1 MAVNLSKNGASLSAA
16 YNEVVN
22 GNTDTDWVLFTYEGN
37 SNNIQVAGKGVG
49 GLDEMVQ
56 EFNSGK
62 VMYGFCRVLDPSS
75 GVSKLVLINWTGEGV
90 KGMRKGICAN
100 HVQSMA
106 NFLRGAH
113 VTVNARSEDDV
124 DPDMI
129 MNKVSKATGVN
140 YSFHRENATT
150 NSSNYTVPPS
160 SKHSVYQKISAVDEI
175 KNTDRE
181 SFWAQAE
188 REEKNRRLQER
199 KRAEEERRRLEEERK
214 QQEARESA
222 ERERRQRERH
232 KQIEQQ
238 RSFEKKQEAEIKERQ
253 EHQEHQEYQR
263 SVYQKIS
270 AVDEIKNTDRESF
283 WAQAER
289 EEKNRRLQERKR
301 AEEERRRLEEE
312 KKQQEARESA
322 ERERRQRER
331 HKQIE
336 QQRSFEKKQEAE
348 IKERQEHQ
356 EHQEYQRSV
365 YQKISAV
372 DEIKNTDRESFW
384 AQAEREEK
392 NRRLQERKRAEEERR
407 RLEEEKKQ
415 QEARESAE
423 RERRQ
428 RERHKQIEQQRS
440 FEKKQEAEIKERQE
454 HQEHQEYQRS
464 VYQKISAVDEIKN
477 TDRESFWAQAEREEK
492 NRRLQER
499 KRAEEERRR
508 LEEERK
514 QQEARE
520 SAERERRQRERHKQI
535 EQQRSF
541 EKKQEEEIKERQ
553 EQEEREQQSVQ
564 QKGIRSTKSVQ
575 TANEAAA
582 IISQRA
588 VNPRDLF
595 REKERNFTT
604 NGAPNSPSQPGRL
617 KSPFFTQSI
626 SSNTPTHKTSH
637 NSPPA
642 SRPPA
647 HTAPTFPQ
655 QDSEPFS
662 DNPFSA
668 EHDEESD
675 EEWQDSEDED
685 SYHTEVS
692 EENIY
697 DQVPSHQPSHQ
708 TVHQTEEF
716 PEGQGFSVRAL
727 YDYQAA
733 DETEITFEP
742 GDVIT
747 EVETLDESWWQGRAP
762 DGHYGMFPANYV
774 ELI

>member
-1 MAVNLSKNGASLSAA
+1 MAVNLSKNGVSLSAA
-16 YNEVVN
+16 YSEVVN
-22 GNTDTDWVLFTYEGN
+22 RSTDTDWVLFTYEGN
-37 SNNIQVAGKGVG
+37 SNDIQVAGKGDG
-49 GLDEMVQ
+49 GLEEMVQ

-75 GVSKLVLINWTGEGV
+75 GVSKLILINWTGEGV
-90 KGMRKGICAN
+90 KGVRKGICAN

-124 DPDMI
+124 DPGMI

-150 NSSNYTVPPS
+150 NNSNYIEPPGFMR
-160 SKHSVYQKISAVDEI
+160 SVGQKISAADEI

-199 KRAEEERRRLEEERK
+199 KRAEEERQRLEEERK

-238 RSFEKKQEAEIKERQ
+238 RSFEKKLEAEIKDCQEHREYQKQQRSVYQKTSAADEIKNTDRESFWAQAEREEKDRRLQERKRAEEEQWRLEEERKQQEARESAEREQRQRQRHKQIEQQRSFEKKLEAEIKDRQ
-253 EHQEHQEYQR
+253 EHREYQKQQR

-270 AVDEIKNTDRESF
+270 AADEIKNTDRESF

-301 AEEERRRLEEE
+301 AEEE
-312 KKQQEARESA
+312 
-322 ERERRQRER
+322 
-331 HKQIE
+331 
-336 QQRSFEKKQEAE
+336 
-348 IKERQEHQ
+348 
-356 EHQEYQRSV
+356 
-365 YQKISAV
+365 
-372 DEIKNTDRESFW
+372 
-384 AQAEREEK
+384 
-392 NRRLQERKRAEEERR
+392 LQ
-407 RLEEEKKQ
+407 
-415 QEARESAE
+415 
-423 RERRQ
+423 
-428 RERHKQIEQQRS
+428 
-440 FEKKQEAEIKERQE
+440 
-454 HQEHQEYQRS
+454 
-464 VYQKISAVDEIKN
+464 
-477 TDRESFWAQAEREEK
+477 
-492 NRRLQER
+492 
-499 KRAEEERRR
+499 R

-541 EKKQEEEIKERQ
+541 EKKQEEEIKERK
-553 EQEEREQQSVQ
+553 EQEERERQSVQ
-564 QKGIRSTKSVQ
+564 QKGIKSTKSVQ

-595 REKERNFTT
+595 REKERNVTT
-604 NGAPNSPSQPGRL
+604 NGTLNSPSQPGRL
-617 KSPFFTQSI
+617 KSPFFTQSF
-626 SSNTPTHKTSH
+626 SNNTPTHKKSH
-637 NSPPA
+637 NSSPA

-655 QDSEPFS
+655 QDSELFS
-662 DNPFSA
+662 DDLFNT
-668 EHDEESD
+668 EHNEESD
-675 EEWQDSEDED
+675 EEWQDSDDEVL
-685 SYHTEVS
+685 YQTELS

-697 DQVPSHQPSHQ
+697 DQVPSNQPSYQ
-708 TVHQTEEF
+708 KVHQMEEF
-716 PEGQGFSVRAL
+716 PEGQGVCVRTL
-727 YDYQAA
+727 YDYQAV

-742 GDVIT
+742 GDIIT
-747 EVETLDESWWQGRAP
+747 EVAMLDEGWWQGRAP
-762 DGHYGMFPANYV
+762 DGHHGMFPANYV

>member
-37 SNNIQVAGKGVG
+37 SNDIQVAGKGDG
-49 GLDEMVQ
+49 GLEEMVQ

-62 VMYGFCRVLDPSS
+62 VMYGFCRVLDSSS
-75 GVSKLVLINWTGEGV
+75 GVSKLILINWTGEGV
-90 KGMRKGICAN
+90 KGVRKGICAN

-150 NSSNYTVPPS
+150 NNSNYTEPPGS
-160 SKHSVYQKISAVDEI
+160 M
-175 KNTDRE
+175 
-181 SFWAQAE
+181 
-188 REEKNRRLQER
+188 
-199 KRAEEERRRLEEERK
+199 
-214 QQEARESA
+214 
-222 ERERRQRERH
+222 
-232 KQIEQQ
+232 
-238 RSFEKKQEAEIKERQ
+238 
-253 EHQEHQEYQR
+253 R

-301 AEEERRRLEEE
+301 AEEEQRRLEEE
-312 KKQQEARESA
+312 RKQQEAQESA
-322 ERERRQRER
+322 ERERRQRET

-348 IKERQEHQ
+348 IKEGQERQEHQ
-356 EHQEYQRSV
+356 EHQEQRSIYQKISAADEIKNTDRESFWAQAEREEKNRRLQERKRAEEEQWRLEEERKQQEARESAKREQRQRERHKQIEQQRSFEKKLEAEIKDRQEHQEHQSSI

-392 NRRLQERKRAEEERR
+392 NRRLQERKRAEEER
-407 RLEEEKKQ
+407 Q
-415 QEARESAE
+415 
-423 RERRQ
+423 
-428 RERHKQIEQQRS
+428 
-440 FEKKQEAEIKERQE
+440 
-454 HQEHQEYQRS
+454 
-464 VYQKISAVDEIKN
+464 
-477 TDRESFWAQAEREEK
+477 
-492 NRRLQER
+492 
-499 KRAEEERRR
+499 R

-535 EQQRSF
+535 QQQRSF

-553 EQEEREQQSVQ
+553 EQEEHKRQSIQ
-564 QKGIRSTKSVQ
+564 QKGIRSAKSVQ

-595 REKERNFTT
+595 REKERNMTT

-617 KSPFFTQSI
+617 KSPFFTRSF

-642 SRPPA
+642 SRPPN

-662 DNPFSA
+662 DDPFST
-668 EHDEESD
+668 EHNEESD
-675 EEWQDSEDED
+675 EEWQDSDDED
-685 SYHTEVS
+685 SYQTELS

-697 DQVPSHQPSHQ
+697 EQVPSDQPSHQ

-716 PEGQGFSVRAL
+716 AEGQGVCVRAL
-727 YDYQAA
+727 YDYQAV

-747 EVETLDESWWQGRAP
+747 EVEMLDEGWWQGCAP
-762 DGHYGMFPANYV
+762 DGHHGMFPANYV

>member
-16 YNEVVN
+16 YSEVVN
-22 GNTDTDWVLFTYEGN
+22 RSADTDWVLFTYEGN
-37 SNNIQVAGKGVG
+37 SNDIQVAGKGDG
-49 GLDEMVQ
+49 GLEEMVQ

-75 GVSKLVLINWTGEGV
+75 GVSKLILINWTGEGV
-90 KGMRKGICAN
+90 KGVRKGICAN

-124 DPDMI
+124 DPGVI
-129 MNKVSKATGVN
+129 MKKVSKATGVN

-150 NSSNYTVPPS
+150 NNSNYIEPPGFMR
-160 SKHSVYQKISAVDEI
+160 SVCQKISAADEI

-199 KRAEEERRRLEEERK
+199 KRAEEERQRLEEERK

-238 RSFEKKQEAEIKERQ
+238 RSFEKKLEAEIKDRQ
-253 EHQEHQEYQR
+253 EHREYQKQQR

-270 AVDEIKNTDRESF
+270 AEDEIKNTDRESF

-301 AEEERRRLEEE
+301 AEEELQRLEEE
-312 KKQQEARESA
+312 RKQQEARESA

-336 QQRSFEKKQEAE
+336 QQRSFEKKLEAE
-348 IKERQEHQ
+348 IKDRQEHR
-356 EHQEYQRSV
+356 EYQKQQRSV
-365 YQKISAV
+365 YQKISAE

-392 NRRLQERKRAEEERR
+392 NRRLQERKRAEEELQ
-407 RLEEEKKQ
+407 RLEEERKQ

-428 RERHKQIEQQRS
+428 RERNKQIEQQRS
-440 FEKKQEAEIKERQE
+440 FEKKLEAEIKDRQE
-454 HQEHQEYQRS
+454 HREYQKQQRS
-464 VYQKISAVDEIKN
+464 VYQKISAEDEIKN
-477 TDRESFWAQAEREEK
+477 TDRESFWAQAEHEEK

-499 KRAEEERRR
+499 KRAEEELQR

-541 EKKQEEEIKERQ
+541 EKKQEEEIKERK
-553 EQEEREQQSVQ
+553 EQEERERQSVQ

-595 REKERNFTT
+595 REKERNMTT
-604 NGAPNSPSQPGRL
+604 NGTLNSPSQPGRL
-617 KSPFFTQSI
+617 KSPFFTQSF
-626 SSNTPTHKTSH
+626 SYNTPTHKKSH
-637 NSPPA
+637 NSSPA

-655 QDSEPFS
+655 QDSELFS
-662 DNPFSA
+662 DDLFNT
-668 EHDEESD
+668 EHNEESD
-675 EEWQDSEDED
+675 EEWQDSDDEVL
-685 SYHTEVS
+685 YQNELS

-697 DQVPSHQPSHQ
+697 DQVPSNQPPYQ
-708 TVHQTEEF
+708 TVHQMEEF
-716 PEGQGFSVRAL
+716 PEGQGVCVRTL
-727 YDYQAA
+727 YDYQAV

-742 GDVIT
+742 GDIIT
-747 EVETLDESWWQGRAP
+747 EVAMLDEGWWQGRAP
-762 DGHYGMFPANYV
+762 DGHHGMFPANYV

>member
-440 FEKKQEAEIKERQE
+440 FEKKQE
-454 HQEHQEYQRS
+454 
-464 VYQKISAVDEIKN
+464 
-477 TDRESFWAQAEREEK
+477 
-492 NRRLQER
+492 
-499 KRAEEERRR
+499 
-508 LEEERK
+508 
-514 QQEARE
+514 
-520 SAERERRQRERHKQI
+520 
-535 EQQRSF
+535 
-541 EKKQEEEIKERQ
+541 EEIKERQ